1 MCPGII
7 TIIWSLI
14 TSDTTG
20 QEEKDGEVEDMDP
33 DDDLTELLNIDKAR
47 NAVYD
52 ILAQKKTGD
61 SGNKNSQ
68 RSTTPNDIKSS
79 NDIFNANEQNQRF

>member
-20 QEEKDGEVEDMDP
+20 QEDKDGEAEDMDP
-33 DDDLTELLNIDKAR
+33 DDDLTELLNIDNTR

-52 ILAQKKTGD
+52 ILAQKKTGE
-61 SGNKNSQ
+61 SGK
-68 RSTTPNDIKSS
+68 K
-79 NDIFNANEQNQRF
+79 

>member
-20 QEEKDGEVEDMDP
+20 TNDDEDEQEDGDP
-33 DDDLTELLNIDKAR
+33 DDDVTELLNIDKTR

-52 ILAQKKTGD
+52 LIDQKKHG
-61 SGNKNSQ
+61 
-68 RSTTPNDIKSS
+68 
-79 NDIFNANEQNQRF
+79 E